1 MLYLKPQ
8 YNRFKEVNN
17 CRKQGI
23 LNQVVNQVQCSE
35 SVLVCEPGNP
45 AGWRLHDAANH
56 TKLGSTTIVGSHT
69 HTYTTLNGKVRVYV
83 CSYIGCLKIPV
94 SKVMLSCLLSHSI
107 THLMLHMHNTHVRMH
122 IHACTHA
129 HTCMCAWN
137 LNEPHFPENAMLSMH
152 AHCRKVSLLPSPYY
166 SIIASVQAAL
176 WNAHSKFIMSILI
189 FYSFKH
195 LYTAIIHSVH
205 MQLTAVGR
213 YMYLCSFTCTSGP
226 EIK

>member
-45 AGWRLHDAANH
+45 AGLKASWCSQPHKAGFYNN
-56 TKLGSTTIVGSHT
+56 SWFSVHT
-69 HTYTTLNGKVRVYV
+69 HTHTHTTLNGKVRVYV

-94 SKVMLSCLLSHSI
+94 LKVMLSCLLSHSI

-122 IHACTHA
+122 THAYMHEILMLHMHNTHVRMHTHACIHEISMN
-129 HTCMCAWN
+129 HT
-137 LNEPHFPENAMLSMH
+137 
-152 AHCRKVSLLPSPYY
+152 SL
-166 SIIASVQAAL
+166 
-176 WNAHSKFIMSILI
+176 K
-189 FYSFKH
+189 
-195 LYTAIIHSVH
+195 
-205 MQLTAVGR
+205 MQ
-213 YMYLCSFTCTSGP
+213 C
-226 EIK
+226 

>member
-107 THLMLHMHNTHVRMH
+107 THLMLHMHNTHVCMHTHACIHEISMLHMHNTHVRMH
-122 IHACTHA
+122 IHACMHEILMLRMHTHA
-129 HTCMCAWN
+129 RIHEISMNHT
-137 LNEPHFPENAMLSMH
+137 
-152 AHCRKVSLLPSPYY
+152 SL
-166 SIIASVQAAL
+166 
-176 WNAHSKFIMSILI
+176 K
-189 FYSFKH
+189 
-195 LYTAIIHSVH
+195 
-205 MQLTAVGR
+205 MQ
-213 YMYLCSFTCTSGP
+213 C
-226 EIK
+226 